1 MIKNSNLLNEED
13 SRDSKVI
20 EGKSNEEIE
29 LKIFKNGESDSN
41 SISSSN
47 IDNSSIS
54 KIFGNEKDFEKKIQK
69 EWCVKK

>member
-1 MIKNSNLLNEED
+1 MNKNEN
-13 SRDSKVI
+13 
-20 EGKSNEEIE
+20 KSNEEIE

-54 KIFGNEKDFEKKIQK
+54 KSFGNEKDFEKKIQK
-69 EWCVKK
+69 FEKVVMFLKSDLK